1 MTERIWQTS
10 YPAGVP
16 ADVDLSQYNSLADL
30 MEESFRKYKDRT
42 AYSYL
47 GKDISYND
55 INTLG
60 RALACYF
67 QSVGLR
73 AGDRVGVML
82 PNLPQYPIAIT
93 AALRAGLVVVNINP
107 MYTSRELDY
116 QLRDA
121 DVRALVIA
129 ESCLPA
135 LTPDAA
141 GLSINSLIVCRPDDA
156 LTLPAAPSA
165 KSAGQLPQVTMAF
178 NDALAAGSHKTL
190 QPTAINPEDIAVL
203 QYTGGT
209 TGISKGAMLSHRNLI
224 ANVLQFEAW
233 NEPAMRDFPADEQPT
248 NVCALPMYHIFA
260 FTLVVMLSMRTGGKT
275 IIIPNARDLSAMLKE
290 LSQHVFHELP
300 GVNTLYNGLL
310 NHPDFGTV
318 NWSNLRVCVGGGS
331 SIQRPVAERWYEETG
346 CPIREG
352 YGLTET
358 SPTACANPA
367 VRVKFNGTI
376 GIPLPNT
383 LMKLI
388 DDEERE
394 VPIGQAGEIAI
405 KGPQVMLGYW
415 RRPDETAK
423 VMTADGYFKS
433 GDIGIMDELGYL
445 RIVDRKKDVI
455 LVSGFNVYP
464 NEIEEVVASMPGV
477 MECAAVGVPAE
488 KTGEAVK
495 LVVVKKDP
503 ELTQAEIIEYC
514 SARLT
519 SYKRPK
525 LIEFR
530 ADLPK
535 TAVGKILRRQL
546 RQQ

>member
-1 MTERIWQTS
+1 
-10 YPAGVP
+10 
-16 ADVDLSQYNSLADL
+16 
-30 MEESFRKYKDRT
+30 
-42 AYSYL
+42 
-47 GKDISYND
+47 
-55 INTLG
+55 
-60 RALACYF
+60 
-67 QSVGLR
+67 
-73 AGDRVGVML
+73 
-82 PNLPQYPIAIT
+82 
-93 AALRAGLVVVNINP
+93 
-107 MYTSRELDY
+107 
-116 QLRDA
+116 
-121 DVRALVIA
+121 
-129 ESCLPA
+129 
-135 LTPDAA
+135 
-141 GLSINSLIVCRPDDA
+141 
-156 LTLPAAPSA
+156 
-165 KSAGQLPQVTMAF
+165 
-178 NDALAAGSHKTL
+178 
-190 QPTAINPEDIAVL
+190 
-203 QYTGGT
+203 
-209 TGISKGAMLSHRNLI
+209 
-224 ANVLQFEAW
+224 VLQFEAW
-233 NEPAMRDFPADEQPT
+233 NEPAMRDFPTDEQPT

-260 FTLVVMLSMRTGGKT
+260 FTLVIMLSMRTGGKT

-290 LSQHVFHELP
+290 LSQHIFHELP

-318 NWSNLRVCVGGGS
+318 NWRNLRVCVGGGS
-331 SIQRPVAERWYEETG
+331 SIQRPVAERWFAETG

-367 VRVKFNGTI
+367 VRVKFNGAI

-394 VPIGQAGEIAI
+394 VAMGQAGEIAI

-433 GDIGIMDELGYL
+433 GDIGIMDERGYF

-503 ELTQAEIIEYC
+503 GLTQAEIIEYC
-514 SARLT
+514 CARLT

-530 ADLPK
+530 AELPK